1 MSVFTNKKLTRKIN
15 IVLLIVI
22 LFNFLVPI
30 QSQAAYLKKFGGDLL
45 KELIKLFVALGDVVN
60 GAFNHFMLRN
70 NKNVWIGDIF
80 GWGCR
85 AN

>member
-15 IVLLIVI
+15 IILLIVI
-22 LFNFLVPI
+22 LFNFLVPM
-30 QSQAAYLKKFGGDLL
+30 QSRAEDGLAKFGGDLL

-70 NKNVWIGDIF
+70 D
-80 GWGCR
+80 
-85 AN
+85 